1 MHGWGFEGGVSVASK
16 WAQRQCE
23 GDTGCDGCVA
33 GEQAGVR
40 AVERFYLQELV
51 LLHNA
56 AVIKRMSF
64 FFLAMS
70 CKLTHTGLKTV
81 AQGELSVLCACY
93 DATQHSFHP
102 KFKRF
107 PLEGLVTLQNFSG
120 TDENKSL
127 RALKVMDTQRR
138 QIWRKKKKEENF
150 DLHFQTCCH
159 PVCLRHLSVY
169 QLRTCRRVSWG
180 KMLHCSS
187 SRRQLNALK
196 HNHHNHDNHNIVQ
209 RKLY

>member
-138 QIWRKKKKEENF
+138 QIWRKKKKRTLTF
-150 DLHFQTCCH
+150 TSRPAVTQSASGTCLC
-159 PVCLRHLSVY
+159 
-169 QLRTCRRVSWG
+169 TSWG
-180 KMLHCSS
+180 PAGGSAGARCFTAPLAEDS
-187 SRRQLNALK
+187 
-196 HNHHNHDNHNIVQ
+196 
-209 RKLY
+209 